1 LVFLSFSYLLW
12 TQNSKYKIQRKR
24 KNTTK
29 NQDYQPTITGD
40 LVGEENETKS
50 PVMVGSG
57 GKSNKINKRKKKKII
72 KIAFFYLIFFLF
84 LFIFSSLPNSFSLL
98 GF

>member
-1 LVFLSFSYLLW
+1 MAPTSYETILIPEFLSL
-12 TQNSKYKIQRKR
+12 K
-24 KNTTK
+24 
-29 NQDYQPTITGD
+29 D
-40 LVGEENETKS
+40 LRI
-50 PVMVGSG
+50 MVGSG

>member
-1 LVFLSFSYLLW
+1 LILGYRRFLLCPLFPLP
-12 TQNSKYKIQRKR
+12 IH
-24 KNTTK
+24 
-29 NQDYQPTITGD
+29 YQPTITGD